1 MTADALAYEIRRTI
15 VDESMR
21 AGVGHIGS
29 ALSIADLLAALYGRV
44 LRIGEAAEPERD
56 RFVLSKGHAALA
68 LYAALAATDRIDG
81 ELLATYCGE
90 DSMLGAHP
98 EHVLAGVDFSTGSLG
113 QGLSIAT
120 GAALAARR
128 QGSRRRVFALMS
140 DAEQNEGSIWEAA
153 LFAAH
158 HRLSNLV
165 ALVDV
170 NGQQAL
176 GYTRDVLEPGPAAA
190 RWEAFGWDVHQLEG
204 HDPEQLAA
212 TIAALDVE
220 SGPPHVLLADTT
232 FGKGV
237 SFMESRIEWHYLP
250 LEAETH
256 RQARAE
262 LDAAA
267 GVGG

>member
-1 MTADALAYEIRRTI
+1 MTADALAYEIRCTI
-15 VDESMR
+15 VDESLR

-29 ALSIADLLAALYGRV
+29 ALSIADLLATLYGRV
-44 LRIGEAAEPERD
+44 LRIGAADEPERD

-68 LYAALAATDRIDG
+68 LYAALAATDRIDRA
-81 ELLATYCGE
+81 LLATYCGE
-90 DSMLGAHP
+90 ESMLGAHP
-98 EHVLAGVDFSTGSLG
+98 EHVLPGVDFSTGSLG

-128 QGSRRRVFALMS
+128 QGSPRRVFALLS
-140 DAEQNEGSIWEAA
+140 DAECNEGSIWEAA
-153 LFAAH
+153 MFAGH
-158 HRLSNLV
+158 HRLANLV

-176 GYTRDVLEPGPAAA
+176 GYTRDVLDPGPPAAD
-190 RWEAFGWDVHQLEG
+190 RWRAFGWDVHELDG
-204 HDPEQLAA
+204 HDPAGLAA
-212 TIAALDVE
+212 TIAGLDVAE
-220 SGPPHVLLADTT
+220 GPPHVLLAQTV

-237 SFMESRIEWHYLP
+237 SFMERKIAWHYLP

-256 RQARAE
+256 AQARAE

-267 GVGG
+267 GVA